1 MLSTNGKSNS
11 GPIVSLRNIVKSF
24 PVANDRVTVLHD
36 ISLDIHQGEF
46 VSIVGPSGNGKS
58 TLLNMVTGIDRPSD
72 GEVIVTGR
80 AVHEMSE
87 NELAKWRGQE
97 VGIIFQFFQMLPS
110 LSLAQNVALP
120 MEFAGKFSRSERR
133 ERAMELLDMVGLAD
147 QAVKLPGMVS
157 GGQQQRAA
165 IARAL
170 ATDPPLLIADEPT
183 GNLDATTAGQ
193 VFDLFIR
200 LVEEQGKT
208 MLMVTHDK
216 ELAGRIPRKIEIVNG
231 RIASDRVANDQ
242 GVNDGRTQVET
253 PNAAV
258 VSEQKPGSNGNGRL
272 HPGEKLNGSY
282 VANRSRVLVGA

>member
-1 MLSTNGKSNS
+1 MIPVNGKNDNQ
-11 GPIVSLRNIVKSF
+11 PIVSLKNIVKSF
-24 PVANDRVTVLHD
+24 PVGNDEVTVLHD
-36 ISLDIHQGEF
+36 ISLDIHKGEF

-72 GEVIVTGR
+72 GQVVVTGR
-80 AVHEMSE
+80 DIHAMSE

-110 LSLAQNVALP
+110 LSLLQNVVLP
-120 MEFAGKFSRSERR
+120 MEFAKKFNASERR
-133 ERAMELLDMVGLAD
+133 DRAMHLLEMVGLDD
-147 QAVKLPGMVS
+147 QANKLPGMVS

-183 GNLDATTAGQ
+183 GNLDAGTAQQ
-193 VFDLFIR
+193 VFDLFMS

-216 ELAGRIPRKIEIVNG
+216 ELADRIPRKIEIVNG
-231 RIASDRVANDQ
+231 RIANDQ
-242 GVNDGRTQVET
+242 RAQSEIEVVNGIDTG
-253 PNAAV
+253 P
-258 VSEQKPGSNGNGRL
+258 VSQNGINKVPVSAG
-272 HPGEKLNGSY
+272 LNGSY
-282 VANRSRVLVGA
+282 VRNGNGLLVGAYK